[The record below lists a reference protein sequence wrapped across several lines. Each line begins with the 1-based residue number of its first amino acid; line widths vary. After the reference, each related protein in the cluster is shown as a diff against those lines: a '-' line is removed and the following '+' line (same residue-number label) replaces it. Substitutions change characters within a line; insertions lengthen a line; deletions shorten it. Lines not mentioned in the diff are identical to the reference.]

1 MDKKTIS
8 EKIIVKN
15 KRLVSFYSE
24 NPSINFEAV
33 NLLFLDLI
41 EKLTLDM
48 NSTMTSTIN
57 SQILSSVNE
66 LKQDNKSIHSNIK
79 LLSSELNNSINSK
92 FQDSKREY
100 IEETKN
106 IIFNNFS
113 QNNDFI
119 SNLLIQNTSQL
130 VDKTTLLLNDII
142 PKSNETQYRQ
152 LESSM
157 TVFQKSIEEDTK
169 KLLNAVDK
177 EDSLDKFYNVF
188 ETKSNNLLLQ
198 PLYSF
203 INATEERINKNVS
216 SINDSNSISSHEK
229 IFTDLS
235 DFLGKYRNS
244 SYKGQFGENQL
255 ETVLNQL
262 YPTGEILNT
271 TGTPASCDFRV
282 NRQDLPTILFET
294 KNYDRNVTIDEV
306 KKFIRDIDQQKCH
319 GIFLSQHSGIT
330 SKQNYQIDIKGS
342 NILVYVHNVDYCP
355 NTIKIAADIID
366 SLSDKLSEI
375 EDSNEIISIPQEV
388 LDDINKEYATF
399 IERKSKIIEYSKEF
413 IKKLSTDVD
422 DIKFPSLSKYLSMK
436 CGSILNDETIT
447 CDICHQFKANSNKAL
462 AAHKRACKRK
472 HSQINNSNIVI
483 NTQAN
488 TIDNFLDNPLYFLGI
503 FNYHIYIYVL
513 C

>member
-157 TVFQKSIEEDTK
+157 TVFQKSMEEDTK

-282 NRQDLPTILFET
+282 NRQNLPTILFET

-472 HSQINNSNIVI
+472 QSQINNSNIVI
-483 NTQAN
+483 NTQDN
-488 TIDNFLDNPLYFLGI
+488 TLDNFLDKTPF
-503 FNYHIYIYVL
+503 
-513 C
+513 

>member
-1 MDKKTIS
+1 MDKKPNS

-15 KRLVSFYSE
+15 KRLVSFYSD
-24 NPSINFEAV
+24 NPSIDFEAV

-79 LLSSELNNSINSK
+79 LLSSDLNNSINSK

-130 VDKTTLLLNDII
+130 VDKTTILLNDII

-157 TVFQKSIEEDTK
+157 TLFQKSIEEDTK

-319 GIFLSQHSGIT
+319 GIFLSQHSVT
-330 SKQNYQIDIKGS
+330 
-342 NILVYVHNVDYCP
+342 ILC
-355 NTIKIAADIID
+355 
-366 SLSDKLSEI
+366 
-375 EDSNEIISIPQEV
+375 
-388 LDDINKEYATF
+388 
-399 IERKSKIIEYSKEF
+399 
-413 IKKLSTDVD
+413 
-422 DIKFPSLSKYLSMK
+422 
-436 CGSILNDETIT
+436 
-447 CDICHQFKANSNKAL
+447 
-462 AAHKRACKRK
+462 
-472 HSQINNSNIVI
+472 SQ
-483 NTQAN
+483 QPA
-488 TIDNFLDNPLYFLGI
+488 P
-503 FNYHIYIYVL
+503 
-513 C
+513 

>member
-1 MDKKTIS
+1 MDKKAIS

-282 NRQDLPTILFET
+282 NRQNLPTILFET

-472 HSQINNSNIVI
+472 QSQINNSNIVI
-483 NTQAN
+483 NTQPN
-488 TIDNFLDNPLYFLGI
+488 TLDNFLDKTP
-503 FNYHIYIYVL
+503 
-513 C
+513 

>member
-130 VDKTTLLLNDII
+130 VDKTTILLNDII

-157 TVFQKSIEEDTK
+157 TLFQKSIEEDTK

-483 NTQAN
+483 NTQPN
-488 TIDNFLDNPLYFLGI
+488 TIDNFLDKTP
-503 FNYHIYIYVL
+503 
-513 C
+513 

>member
-157 TVFQKSIEEDTK
+157 TVFQKSMEEDTK

-282 NRQDLPTILFET
+282 NRQNLPTILFET

-483 NTQAN
+483 NTQPN
-488 TIDNFLDNPLYFLGI
+488 TIDNFLDKTP
-503 FNYHIYIYVL
+503 
-513 C
+513 

>member
-157 TVFQKSIEEDTK
+157 TVFQKSMEEDTK

-282 NRQDLPTILFET
+282 NRQNLPTILFET

-488 TIDNFLDNPLYFLGI
+488 TVDNFLDKTPF
-503 FNYHIYIYVL
+503 
-513 C
+513 

>member
-100 IEETKN
+100 IEETKH

-157 TVFQKSIEEDTK
+157 TVFQKSMEEDTK

-216 SINDSNSISSHEK
+216 SINDSNNISSHEK

-472 HSQINNSNIVI
+472 QSQINNSNIVI
-483 NTQAN
+483 NTQPN
-488 TIDNFLDNPLYFLGI
+488 TIDNFLDKTP
-503 FNYHIYIYVL
+503 
-513 C
+513 

>member
-157 TVFQKSIEEDTK
+157 TVFQKSMEEDTK

-282 NRQDLPTILFET
+282 NRQNLPTILFET

-472 HSQINNSNIVI
+472 QSQINNSNIVI

-488 TIDNFLDNPLYFLGI
+488 TIDNFLDKTPF
-503 FNYHIYIYVL
+503 
-513 C
+513 

>member
-271 TGTPASCDFRV
+271 TGTSASCDFRV

-488 TIDNFLDNPLYFLGI
+488 TIDNFLDKNPF
-503 FNYHIYIYVL
+503 
-513 C
+513 

>member
-488 TIDNFLDNPLYFLGI
+488 TIDNFLDKTP
-503 FNYHIYIYVL
+503 
-513 C
+513 

>member
-1 MDKKTIS
+1 MDKKPNS

-15 KRLVSFYSE
+15 KRLVSFYSD
-24 NPSINFEAV
+24 NPSIDFEAV

-79 LLSSELNNSINSK
+79 LLSSDLNNSINSK

-130 VDKTTLLLNDII
+130 VDKTTILLNDII

-157 TVFQKSIEEDTK
+157 TLFQKSIEEDTK

-488 TIDNFLDNPLYFLGI
+488 TIDNFLDKTP
-503 FNYHIYIYVL
+503 FNL
-513 C
+513 

>member
-157 TVFQKSIEEDTK
+157 TLFQKSIEEDTK

-488 TIDNFLDNPLYFLGI
+488 TIDNFLDKTP
-503 FNYHIYIYVL
+503 FNL
-513 C
+513 

>member
-1 MDKKTIS
+1 MDKKSTP

-15 KRLVSFYSE
+15 KRLVSFYSD
-24 NPSINFEAV
+24 NPSIDFEAV

-79 LLSSELNNSINSK
+79 LLYSDLNNSINSK

-130 VDKTTLLLNDII
+130 VDKTTILLNDII

-157 TVFQKSIEEDTK
+157 TLFQKSIEEDTK

-271 TGTPASCDFRV
+271 TGTSASCDFRV
-282 NRQDLPTILFET
+282 NRQNLPTILFET

-488 TIDNFLDNPLYFLGI
+488 TIDNFLDKTP
-503 FNYHIYIYVL
+503 FNL
-513 C
+513 

>member
-1 MDKKTIS
+1 MDKKPNS

-15 KRLVSFYSE
+15 KRLVSFYSD
-24 NPSINFEAV
+24 NPSIDFEAV

-79 LLSSELNNSINSK
+79 LLSSDLNNSINSK

-130 VDKTTLLLNDII
+130 VDKTTILLNDII

-157 TVFQKSIEEDTK
+157 TLFQKSIEEDTK

-472 HSQINNSNIVI
+472 QSQINNSNIVI

-488 TIDNFLDNPLYFLGI
+488 TIDNFLDKTP
-503 FNYHIYIYVL
+503 FNL
-513 C
+513 

>member
-1 MDKKTIS
+1 
-8 EKIIVKN
+8 
-15 KRLVSFYSE
+15 
-24 NPSINFEAV
+24 
-33 NLLFLDLI
+33 
-41 EKLTLDM
+41 M

-157 TVFQKSIEEDTK
+157 TVFQKSMEEDTK

-216 SINDSNSISSHEK
+216 SINDSNNISSHEK

-472 HSQINNSNIVI
+472 QSQINNSNIVI

-488 TIDNFLDNPLYFLGI
+488 TIDNFLDKTP
-503 FNYHIYIYVL
+503 FNL
-513 C
+513 

>member
-1 MDKKTIS
+1 MDKKAIS

-106 IIFNNFS
+106 IILNNFS

-282 NRQDLPTILFET
+282 NRQNLPTILFET

-422 DIKFPSLSKYLSMK
+422 DIKFPSLSK
-436 CGSILNDETIT
+436 G
-447 CDICHQFKANSNKAL
+447 Q
-462 AAHKRACKRK
+462 
-472 HSQINNSNIVI
+472 
-483 NTQAN
+483 
-488 TIDNFLDNPLYFLGI
+488 PP
-503 FNYHIYIYVL
+503 
-513 C
+513 

>member
-157 TVFQKSIEEDTK
+157 TVFQKSMEEDTK

-488 TIDNFLDNPLYFLGI
+488 TLDNFLDKTP
-503 FNYHIYIYVL
+503 
-513 C
+513 

>member
-282 NRQDLPTILFET
+282 NRQNLPTILFET

-472 HSQINNSNIVI
+472 QSQINNSNIVI
-483 NTQAN
+483 NTQPN
-488 TIDNFLDNPLYFLGI
+488 TIDNFLNKSP
-503 FNYHIYIYVL
+503 
-513 C
+513 

>member
-157 TVFQKSIEEDTK
+157 TVFQKSMEEDTK

-483 NTQAN
+483 NTQPN
-488 TIDNFLDNPLYFLGI
+488 TIDNFLDKTP
-503 FNYHIYIYVL
+503 
-513 C
+513 

>member
-1 MDKKTIS
+1 MDKKPNS

-15 KRLVSFYSE
+15 KRLVSFYSD
-24 NPSINFEAV
+24 NPSIDFEAV

-79 LLSSELNNSINSK
+79 LLSSDLNNSINSK

-130 VDKTTLLLNDII
+130 VDKTTILLNDII

-157 TVFQKSIEEDTK
+157 TLFQKSIEEDTK

-388 LDDINKEYATF
+388 LDDINKEYAIF

-488 TIDNFLDNPLYFLGI
+488 TIDNFLDKTP
-503 FNYHIYIYVL
+503 FNL
-513 C
+513 

>member
-447 CDICHQFKANSNKAL
+447 CDICHQFKANNNKAL

-488 TIDNFLDNPLYFLGI
+488 TLDNFLDKTP
-503 FNYHIYIYVL
+503 
-513 C
+513 

>member
-157 TVFQKSIEEDTK
+157 TVFQKSMEEDTK

-282 NRQDLPTILFET
+282 NRQNLPTILFET

-488 TIDNFLDNPLYFLGI
+488 TIDNFLDKTP
-503 FNYHIYIYVL
+503 FNL
-513 C
+513 

>member
-1 MDKKTIS
+1 MDKKPNS

-15 KRLVSFYSE
+15 KRLVSFYSD
-24 NPSINFEAV
+24 NPSIDFEAV

-79 LLSSELNNSINSK
+79 LLSSDLNNSINSK

-130 VDKTTLLLNDII
+130 VDKTTILLNDII

-157 TVFQKSIEEDTK
+157 TLFQKSIEEDTK

-488 TIDNFLDNPLYFLGI
+488 TIDNFLDKKPF
-503 FNYHIYIYVL
+503 
-513 C
+513 

>member
-1 MDKKTIS
+1 
-8 EKIIVKN
+8 
-15 KRLVSFYSE
+15 
-24 NPSINFEAV
+24 
-33 NLLFLDLI
+33 
-41 EKLTLDM
+41 M

-79 LLSSELNNSINSK
+79 LLSSDLNNSINSK

-130 VDKTTLLLNDII
+130 VDKTTILLNDII

-157 TVFQKSIEEDTK
+157 TLFQKSIEEDTK

-271 TGTPASCDFRV
+271 TGTSASCDFRV

-488 TIDNFLDNPLYFLGI
+488 TIDNFLDKTP
-503 FNYHIYIYVL
+503 FNL
-513 C
+513 

>member
-472 HSQINNSNIVI
+472 QSQINNSNIVI
-483 NTQAN
+483 NTQPN
-488 TIDNFLDNPLYFLGI
+488 TLDNFLDKTP
-503 FNYHIYIYVL
+503 
-513 C
+513 

>member
-1 MDKKTIS
+1 MDKKPNS

-15 KRLVSFYSE
+15 KRLVSFYSD
-24 NPSINFEAV
+24 NPSIDFEAV

-79 LLSSELNNSINSK
+79 LLSSDLNNSINSK

-130 VDKTTLLLNDII
+130 VDKTTILLNDII

-157 TVFQKSIEEDTK
+157 TLFQKSIEEDTK

-413 IKKLSTDVD
+413 IKKLSNDVD

-488 TIDNFLDNPLYFLGI
+488 TIDNFLDKTTF
-503 FNYHIYIYVL
+503 
-513 C
+513 

>member
-488 TIDNFLDNPLYFLGI
+488 TIDNFLDKTP
-503 FNYHIYIYVL
+503 FNL
-513 C
+513 

>member
-157 TVFQKSIEEDTK
+157 TVFQKSMEEDTK

-488 TIDNFLDNPLYFLGI
+488 TLDNFLDKTP
-503 FNYHIYIYVL
+503 FNL
-513 C
+513 

>member
-1 MDKKTIS
+1 MDKKAIS

-157 TVFQKSIEEDTK
+157 TVFQKSMEEDTK

-472 HSQINNSNIVI
+472 QSQINNSNIVI
-483 NTQAN
+483 NTQPN
-488 TIDNFLDNPLYFLGI
+488 TLDNFLDKTP
-503 FNYHIYIYVL
+503 
-513 C
+513 

>member
-1 MDKKTIS
+1 MDKKTNS

-157 TVFQKSIEEDTK
+157 TVFQKSMEEDTK

-271 TGTPASCDFRV
+271 TGTSASCDFRV

-483 NTQAN
+483 NTQPN
-488 TIDNFLDNPLYFLGI
+488 TIDNFLDKTP
-503 FNYHIYIYVL
+503 
-513 C
+513 

>member
-282 NRQDLPTILFET
+282 NRQNLPTILFET

-388 LDDINKEYATF
+388 IDDINKEYATF

-472 HSQINNSNIVI
+472 QSQINNSNIVI
-483 NTQAN
+483 NTQPN
-488 TIDNFLDNPLYFLGI
+488 TIDNFLDKTPF
-503 FNYHIYIYVL
+503 
-513 C
+513 

>member
-157 TVFQKSIEEDTK
+157 TVFQKSMEEDTK

-216 SINDSNSISSHEK
+216 SINDSNNISSHEK

-472 HSQINNSNIVI
+472 QSQINNSNIVI

-488 TIDNFLDNPLYFLGI
+488 TIDNFLDKTP
-503 FNYHIYIYVL
+503 FNL
-513 C
+513 

>member
-472 HSQINNSNIVI
+472 QSQINNSNIVI

-488 TIDNFLDNPLYFLGI
+488 TIDNFLDKTP
-503 FNYHIYIYVL
+503 FNL
-513 C
+513 

>member
-1 MDKKTIS
+1 MDKKPNS

-15 KRLVSFYSE
+15 KRLVSFYSD
-24 NPSINFEAV
+24 NPSIDFEAV

-79 LLSSELNNSINSK
+79 LLSSDLNNSINSK

-130 VDKTTLLLNDII
+130 VDKTTILLNDII

-157 TVFQKSIEEDTK
+157 TLFQKSIEEDTK

-399 IERKSKIIEYSKEF
+399 IERKSKIIEYYKEF

-483 NTQAN
+483 NTQSN
-488 TIDNFLDNPLYFLGI
+488 TIDNFLDKTP
-503 FNYHIYIYVL
+503 FNL
-513 C
+513 

>member
-1 MDKKTIS
+1 
-8 EKIIVKN
+8 
-15 KRLVSFYSE
+15 
-24 NPSINFEAV
+24 
-33 NLLFLDLI
+33 
-41 EKLTLDM
+41 
-48 NSTMTSTIN
+48 MTSTIN

-79 LLSSELNNSINSK
+79 LLSSDLNNSINSK

-130 VDKTTLLLNDII
+130 VDKTTILLNDII

-157 TVFQKSIEEDTK
+157 TVFQKSMEEDTK

-488 TIDNFLDNPLYFLGI
+488 TIDNFLDKTP
-503 FNYHIYIYVL
+503 FNL
-513 C
+513 

>member
-157 TVFQKSIEEDTK
+157 TVFQKSMEEDTK

-447 CDICHQFKANSNKAL
+447 CDICHQFKANNNKAL

-488 TIDNFLDNPLYFLGI
+488 TIDNFLDKTP
-503 FNYHIYIYVL
+503 
-513 C
+513 

>member
-157 TVFQKSIEEDTK
+157 TVFQKSMEEDTK

-488 TIDNFLDNPLYFLGI
+488 TIDNFLDKTP
-503 FNYHIYIYVL
+503 FNL
-513 C
+513 